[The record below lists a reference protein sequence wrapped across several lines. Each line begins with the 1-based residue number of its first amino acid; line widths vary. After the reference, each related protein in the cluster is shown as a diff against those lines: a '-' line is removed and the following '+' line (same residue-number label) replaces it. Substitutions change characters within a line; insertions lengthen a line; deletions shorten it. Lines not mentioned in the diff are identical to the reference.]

1 MEQLIAALEGAL
13 PSIASFM
20 IIAVITWLITKLK
33 KGKFSISNFL
43 SEHRK
48 IPELSKD
55 VKELKTEIFE
65 DIKDLKTEVAQVK
78 EFAERSDEEN
88 KSVARNDVKS
98 HIVSVYERCVDRGY
112 ITPMELETVNRLNDS
127 YHNTLN
133 GNTYIHVIIRQMN
146 NDIPVKGI
154 PIPEH

>member
-20 IIAVITWLITKLK
+20 IIAVITWIVTRLK
-33 KGKFSISNFL
+33 KGKFSVTRFL
-43 SEHRK
+43 DEHRK
-48 IPELSKD
+48 ISDLSED
-55 VKELKTEIFE
+55 VKELKE
-65 DIKDLKTEVAQVK
+65 DVK
-78 EFAERSDEEN
+78 ELKESDKEN
-88 KSVARNDVKS
+88 KSVLRNDVKS

-127 YHNTLN
+127 YHNTLD
-133 GNTYIHVIIRQMN
+133 GNTYIHVIVHQMN
-146 NDIPVKGI
+146 SDLPVKGI